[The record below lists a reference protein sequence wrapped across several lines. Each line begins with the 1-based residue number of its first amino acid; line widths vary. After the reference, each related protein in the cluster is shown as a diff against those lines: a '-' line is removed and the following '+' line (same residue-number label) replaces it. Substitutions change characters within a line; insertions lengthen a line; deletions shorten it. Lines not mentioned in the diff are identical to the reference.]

1 MCILL
6 IAAWSYEGIADA
18 MLPKYAS
25 VALSLIREA
34 LPLHADNLDCS
45 KDAAAFRLA
54 QYGPLN
60 SLSTRLNEVMVRVK
74 M

>member
-1 MCILL
+1 MPI
-6 IAAWSYEGIADA
+6 
-18 MLPKYAS
+18 
-25 VALSLIREA
+25 
-34 LPLHADNLDCS
+34 HADGLGCS
-45 KDAAAFRLA
+45 EDAAAFRLA

>member
-1 MCILL
+1 MWPWI
-6 IAAWSYEGIADA
+6 SSEQ
-18 MLPKYAS
+18 
-25 VALSLIREA
+25 A
-34 LPLHADNLDCS
+34 LPIYADSLAGGE
-45 KDAAAFRLA
+45 DAAAFRLA